1 MVKGRS
7 YVPKLRKKVM
17 KTMTYIR
24 SKIYEMICNGA
35 TMEEITNVTGKNE
48 TFVRFVISDIRQR
61 GREMGFE
68 IKFENLTYKKITND
82 LSIPTKLHE
91 PSRENNYYFETDEG
105 ITALDGF
112 LYFANS
118 SDLMDHFQSLY
129 KCTAD
134 EIEFSNEYK
143 GGHMF
148 KKHTGLISQTFC
160 NNHNSK
166 FGLDDPDFYKR
177 EGYEIDDLYY

>member
-1 MVKGRS
+1 
-7 YVPKLRKKVM
+7 
-17 KTMTYIR
+17 MTYIR

-35 TMEEITNVTGKNE
+35 TMEEMTNVTGKNE
-48 TFVRFVISDIRQR
+48 TFVRFVISEIRQR

-68 IKFENLTYKKITND
+68 IKFENLTYKKVTND
-82 LSIPTKLHE
+82 FSIPTKLHE

-105 ITALDGF
+105 IYDGF

-118 SDLMDHFQSLY
+118 SDLMDHFQALY

-134 EIEFSNEYK
+134 EIELSNEYK
-143 GGHMF
+143 NGHMF

-166 FGLDDPDFYKR
+166 FGLDDPDFYKNSD
-177 EGYEIDDLYY
+177 YEIDDLYY

>member
-1 MVKGRS
+1 
-7 YVPKLRKKVM
+7 
-17 KTMTYIR
+17 MTYIR

-35 TMEEITNVTGKNE
+35 TMEEMTNVTGKNE
-48 TFVRFVISDIRQR
+48 TFVRFVISEIRQR

-68 IKFENLTYKKITND
+68 IKFENLTYKKVTND
-82 LSIPTKLHE
+82 FSIPTKLHE

-105 ITALDGF
+105 IYDGF

-118 SDLMDHFQSLY
+118 RDLMDHFQALY

-134 EIEFSNEYK
+134 EIELSNEYK
-143 GGHMF
+143 NGHMF

-166 FGLDDPDFYKR
+166 FGLDDPDFY
-177 EGYEIDDLYY
+177 ENSDYEIDDLYY